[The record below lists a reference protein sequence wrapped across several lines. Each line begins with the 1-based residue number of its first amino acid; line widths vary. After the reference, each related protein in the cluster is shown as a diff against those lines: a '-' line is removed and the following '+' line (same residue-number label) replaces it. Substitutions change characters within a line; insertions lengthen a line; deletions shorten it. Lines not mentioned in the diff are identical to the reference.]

1 MTQFPTNLEQ
11 RLVEHPFPFKITI
24 ELVQSSNTLE
34 VRFLDQKAETKCAST
49 MLEIWEGQLYTF
61 KEFFGFMKPYLPEYI
76 VTDLFVRPDLR
87 RHGFGLFI
95 LRTMASLMNAASF
108 GLFHVNSPFAS
119 FWIHVGSI
127 LATDVSDLQPW
138 LENLPNRWQKANS
151 ILYYLENEEVRSY
164 GRITHGLWFSSD
176 PSELSF
182 KIDVDRIIDSRN
194 LVSVIQR
201 GQTALIASSRWL
213 HDKLNLTKD
222 PKGK

>member
-1 MTQFPTNLEQ
+1 
-11 RLVEHPFPFKITI
+11 
-24 ELVQSSNTLE
+24 
-34 VRFLDQKAETKCAST
+34 
-49 MLEIWEGQLYTF
+49 
-61 KEFFGFMKPYLPEYI
+61 
-76 VTDLFVRPDLR
+76 
-87 RHGFGLFI
+87 
-95 LRTMASLMNAASF
+95 
-108 GLFHVNSPFAS
+108 
-119 FWIHVGSI
+119 
-127 LATDVSDLQPW
+127 LQPW
-138 LENLPNRWQKANS
+138 LENLPNGWQKANS

-222 PKGK
+222 PKDK